1 MLSHVEMAPA
11 AGGFKLFGKV
21 ITQCAETSPPVPS
34 VQPQEPPA
42 SRAAF
47 APRDRDDPDE
57 RDQPVVKREAA
68 AAAADHHHDFAVD
81 KQPQHSGGDSGESK
95 GHHHQHPRP
104 RQHQQQQQSSQDTA
118 EARAAAAASS
128 APPLPCPRCRS
139 RNTKF
144 CYFNNY
150 NVNQPRHFCKDC
162 HRYWTAGGALRNVP
176 VGAGR
181 RKNRP
186 LGPVVVSGAGAV
198 VQAHH
203 LQQHHQHRAAVAAA
217 AAAAAAGAAGFVLG
231 FPGHGQHPSSPT
243 SPSPVYADRWTV
255 CPDRRF

>member
-1 MLSHVEMAPA
+1 MAS
-11 AGGFKLFGKV
+11 KS
-21 ITQCAETSPPVPS
+21 T
-34 VQPQEPPA
+34 
-42 SRAAF
+42 AF
-47 APRDRDDPDE
+47 AREREDPDE
-57 RDQPVVKREAA
+57 RDQPMIKREAV
-68 AAAADHHHDFAVD
+68 ADHDDLVE
-81 KQPQHSGGDSGESK
+81 KQLQDSDGGGAAESGESK
-95 GHHHQHPRP
+95 GQHHPRP
-104 RQHQQQQQSSQDTA
+104 RQQQHHHHQDTA

-186 LGPVVVSGAGAV
+186 LGPVVAAGAV
-198 VQAHH
+198 PTHHHHHH
-203 LQQHHQHRAAVAAA
+203 LHHQQHRAAAVAAA
-217 AAAAAAGAAGFVLG
+217 AAAAAAGFVVG
-231 FPGHGQHPSSPT
+231 FPGHQHPSSPT
-243 SPSPVYADRWTV
+243 SPSPVYADRWPV

>member
-21 ITQCAETSPPVPS
+21 ITQCAESTPPA
-34 VQPQEPPA
+34 PQEAPPRGVFA
-42 SRAAF
+42 RERAE
-47 APRDRDDPDE
+47 PDE
-57 RDQPVVKREAA
+57 RDQPMVKREAA
-68 AAAADHHHDFAVD
+68 AAADHDFAE
-81 KQPQHSGGDSGESK
+81 KQQQHISGGADEAAPESGESK
-95 GHHHQHPRP
+95 AQPRAG
-104 RQHQQQQQSSQDTA
+104 RQQQQDTA

-186 LGPVVVSGAGAV
+186 LGPVVAAATVP
-198 VQAHH
+198 AHH
-203 LQQHHQHRAAVAAA
+203 HHHHRM
-217 AAAAAAGAAGFVLG
+217 AAAAAAGLVLG
-231 FPGHGQHPSSPT
+231 FPNNPSSPT
-243 SPSPVYADRWTV
+243 SPVYADRWPPLT
-255 CPDRRF
+255 PDRRF

>member
-21 ITQCAETSPPVPS
+21 ITQCAETA
-34 VQPQEPPA
+34 PPA
-42 SRAAF
+42 PAAVAAQEAPLSAAATRSTAAF
-47 APRDRDDPDE
+47 ARERDDPDE
-57 RDQPVVKREAA
+57 RDRPMVKREAA
-68 AAAADHHHDFAVD
+68 AAADHDDLVAGD
-81 KQPQHSGGDSGESK
+81 KQQHSESGESK
-95 GHHHQHPRP
+95 AEHPRP
-104 RQHQQQQQSSQDTA
+104 RQPQQQQDTA

-186 LGPVVVSGAGAV
+186 LGPVVAAGAGAV
-198 VQAHH
+198 PAH
-203 LQQHHQHRAAVAAA
+203 LHHQHRAAVAAA
-217 AAAAAAGAAGFVLG
+217 AAAAAAAGAGFVLG
-231 FPGHGQHPSSPT
+231 FPGHQHPSSPT
-243 SPSPVYADRWTV
+243 SPSPVYADRWPV

>member
-21 ITQCAETSPPVPS
+21 ITQCAAPPPAS
-34 VQPQEPPA
+34 QSQEPPA
-42 SRAAF
+42 SRPAAF
-47 APRDRDDPDE
+47 VRERADPDE
-57 RDQPVVKREAA
+57 SDQPTVKREAFV
-68 AAAADHHHDFAVD
+68 DFD
-81 KQPQHSGGDSGESK
+81 KQQHVLEESK
-95 GHHHQHPRP
+95 PRS
-104 RQHQQQQQSSQDTA
+104 RQQQQQQQHQDTA

-186 LGPVVVSGAGAV
+186 LGPVVAAV
-198 VQAHH
+198 PAHAHH
-203 LQQHHQHRAAVAAA
+203 LQLHQQHHR
-217 AAAAAAGAAGFVLG
+217 AAGFVLG
-231 FPGHGQHPSSPT
+231 FPGSPSSPT
-243 SPSPVYADRWTV
+243 SPPVYADRWPV

>member
-21 ITQCAETSPPVPS
+21 ITQCAAPPPPAS
-34 VQPQEPPA
+34 SSQEPPA
-42 SRAAF
+42 SRPAAF
-47 APRDRDDPDE
+47 VRERADPDE
-57 RDQPVVKREAA
+57 SDQPTVKREAA
-68 AAAADHHHDFAVD
+68 FVDFD
-81 KQPQHSGGDSGESK
+81 K
-95 GHHHQHPRP
+95 
-104 RQHQQQQQSSQDTA
+104 QQQQHVLEESKPRSRQQQQHQDTA

-186 LGPVVVSGAGAV
+186 LGPVVAAV
-198 VQAHH
+198 PAHAAHHH
-203 LQQHHQHRAAVAAA
+203 LQLQHHQHHR
-217 AAAAAAGAAGFVLG
+217 AAGFVLG
-231 FPGHGQHPSSPT
+231 FPGSPSSPT
-243 SPSPVYADRWTV
+243 SPPVYADRWPV

>member
-1 MLSHVEMAPA
+1 MLTHVEMAPA

-21 ITQCAETSPPVPS
+21 ITQCAAPS
-34 VQPQEPPA
+34 SQEEAASLRPA
-42 SRAAF
+42 FVRERAE
-47 APRDRDDPDE
+47 PDVS
-57 RDQPVVKREAA
+57 DQPTVKREAYE
-68 AAAADHHHDFAVD
+68 FE
-81 KQPQHSGGDSGESK
+81 KQQQLSGGGVAESGESK
-95 GHHHQHPRP
+95 AAGHPRS
-104 RQHQQQQQSSQDTA
+104 RQQDTA
-118 EARAAAAASS
+118 EARAAATASS

-186 LGPVVVSGAGAV
+186 LGPVVGAV
-198 VQAHH
+198 PAHH
-203 LQQHHQHRAAVAAA
+203 HQLQHHR
-217 AAAAAAGAAGFVLG
+217 AAGFVLG
-231 FPGHGQHPSSPT
+231 FPGNPSSPT
-243 SPSPVYADRWTV
+243 SPVYADRWPV

>member
-1 MLSHVEMAPA
+1 MVSHVEMGLAA

-21 ITQCAETSPPVPS
+21 ITQCA
-34 VQPQEPPA
+34 PPA
-42 SRAAF
+42 AAASRGTASLVA
-47 APRDRDDPDE
+47 RERDDPDE

-68 AAAADHHHDFAVD
+68 ASDILVVVD
-81 KQPQHSGGDSGESK
+81 KHRRSGSGGGPAPGPATAESEDSK
-95 GHHHQHPRP
+95 GQHHPHPRP
-104 RQHQQQQQSSQDTA
+104 RQPQQQQDTA
-118 EARAAAAASS
+118 EARAAAS

-186 LGPVVVSGAGAV
+186 LGAAPIPVAVSVA
-198 VQAHH
+198 AH
-203 LQQHHQHRAAVAAA
+203 HHQHLQHP
-217 AAAAAAGAAGFVLG
+217 AAAAGLVL
-231 FPGHGQHPSSPT
+231 PGQHPSCPT
-243 SPSPVYADRWTV
+243 SPSPAYAGRWPV

>member
-1 MLSHVEMAPA
+1 MAPA

-21 ITQCAETSPPVPS
+21 ITQCAESAPPVPA
-34 VQPQEPPA
+34 QQQEPPA
-42 SRAAF
+42 RSARE
-47 APRDRDDPDE
+47 RDDPDE
-57 RDQPVVKREAA
+57 RDQPMVKREAA
-68 AAAADHHHDFAVD
+68 AADHDFVE
-81 KQPQHSGGDSGESK
+81 KQQHSGDGATESGESK
-95 GHHHQHPRP
+95 GQQQHPRP
-104 RQHQQQQQSSQDTA
+104 QQQQQHQDTA
-118 EARAAAAASS
+118 EARAAAVASS

-181 RKNRP
+181 RRNRP
-186 LGPVVVSGAGAV
+186 LGPVVATGAV
-198 VQAHH
+198 PAH
-203 LQQHHQHRAAVAAA
+203 LHHQHRAAAAVAAA
-217 AAAAAAGAAGFVLG
+217 AAAAAGAGFVLG
-231 FPGHGQHPSSPT
+231 FPGGQHPSSPT
-243 SPSPVYADRWTV
+243 SPSPVYADRWPV

>member
-21 ITQCAETSPPVPS
+21 ITQCAAPA
-34 VQPQEPPA
+34 PQEAAATAAA
-42 SRAAF
+42 SRAVYARER
-47 APRDRDDPDE
+47 AEPDAQ
-57 RDQPVVKREAA
+57 DQPVVKREAPA
-68 AAAADHHHDFAVD
+68 ALADHDDFGKQHHHV
-81 KQPQHSGGDSGESK
+81 GGAEAPAESGESK
-95 GHHHQHPRP
+95 GQPRGAAA
-104 RQHQQQQQSSQDTA
+104 RQQQQETA

-176 VGAGR
+176 IGAGR

-186 LGPVVVSGAGAV
+186 LGPVVPGAV
-198 VQAHH
+198 PAHH
-203 LQQHHQHRAAVAAA
+203 HHHHRVAAA
-217 AAAAAAGAAGFVLG
+217 AGVGVGIGAAGFVLG
-231 FPGHGQHPSSPT
+231 FPGGNNPSSPT
-243 SPSPVYADRWTV
+243 SPVYADRWPPLT
-255 CPDRRF
+255 PDRRF

>member
-21 ITQCAETSPPVPS
+21 ITQCAESAPPVAAVP
-34 VQPQEPPA
+34 PQEAAA
-42 SRAAF
+42 SRSTAF
-47 APRDRDDPDE
+47 ARERDDPDE
-57 RDQPVVKREAA
+57 RDQPMVKREAA
-68 AAAADHHHDFAVD
+68 ADHDELVE
-81 KQPQHSGGDSGESK
+81 KQQQDSGGGGAVESGESK
-95 GHHHQHPRP
+95 GQQHPRP
-104 RQHQQQQQSSQDTA
+104 RQQQHQDTA

-186 LGPVVVSGAGAV
+186 LGPVVAAGAV
-198 VQAHH
+198 PTHH
-203 LQQHHQHRAAVAAA
+203 LHHQHRAAAVAAA
-217 AAAAAAGAAGFVLG
+217 AAAAGAGFVLG
-231 FPGHGQHPSSPT
+231 FPGQHPSSPT
-243 SPSPVYADRWTV
+243 SPSPIYADRWPV

>member
-21 ITQCAETSPPVPS
+21 ITQCTEGAPPA
-34 VQPQEPPA
+34 PQEPAA
-42 SRAAF
+42 SRPAF
-47 APRDRDDPDE
+47 ARERDDPDE

-68 AAAADHHHDFAVD
+68 AAAAEYEAHDE
-81 KQPQHSGGDSGESK
+81 KQHYRSGAEVPAESGENK
-95 GHHHQHPRP
+95 GQLPRAAS
-104 RQHQQQQQSSQDTA
+104 RQQQQQDTA

-186 LGPVVVSGAGAV
+186 LGPVVATGVPGH
-198 VQAHH
+198 HH
-203 LQQHHQHRAAVAAA
+203 LQHRAAVAA
-217 AAAAAAGAAGFVLG
+217 GAATAVGFVLG
-231 FPGHGQHPSSPT
+231 FPNNPSSPA
-243 SPSPVYADRWTV
+243 SPSPVYADRWPV

>member
-1 MLSHVEMAPA
+1 M
-11 AGGFKLFGKV
+11 
-21 ITQCAETSPPVPS
+21 
-34 VQPQEPPA
+34 
-42 SRAAF
+42 
-47 APRDRDDPDE
+47 
-57 RDQPVVKREAA
+57 VKREAA
-68 AAAADHHHDFAVD
+68 ASDHDFVVAD
-81 KQPQHSGGDSGESK
+81 KQQQSAGGGGGPAPAAESDESK
-95 GHHHQHPRP
+95 GQQHQHPRP
-104 RQHQQQQQSSQDTA
+104 RHQHQQQQHQDTV

-186 LGPVVVSGAGAV
+186 LGPVVAAGAGPV
-198 VQAHH
+198 PVPAHH
-203 LQQHHQHRAAVAAA
+203 HHLHPAQA
-217 AAAAAAGAAGFVLG
+217 AAGFVLG
-231 FPGHGQHPSSPT
+231 FPGQQHPSSPT
-243 SPSPVYADRWTV
+243 SPSPAVYAERWPI

>member
-21 ITQCAETSPPVPS
+21 ITQCAESAPPVPA
-34 VQPQEPPA
+34 QPREPPA
-42 SRAAF
+42 RGA
-47 APRDRDDPDE
+47 RERDDPDE
-57 RDQPVVKREAA
+57 RDQPMVKREAA
-68 AAAADHHHDFAVD
+68 DHDSAD
-81 KQPQHSGGDSGESK
+81 KQQHSGGGGESK
-95 GHHHQHPRP
+95 GLQPRP
-104 RQHQQQQQSSQDTA
+104 RQQQQPQHQDTA
-118 EARAAAAASS
+118 EARAASS

-186 LGPVVVSGAGAV
+186 LGPVAAAGAV
-198 VQAHH
+198 PAH
-203 LQQHHQHRAAVAAA
+203 LHHQHRVA
-217 AAAAAAGAAGFVLG
+217 AAGFVLG
-231 FPGHGQHPSSPT
+231 FPGGQHPSSPT
-243 SPSPVYADRWTV
+243 SPSPVYADRWPV

>member
-1 MLSHVEMAPA
+1 MVPA

-21 ITQCAETSPPVPS
+21 ITQCAESA
-34 VQPQEPPA
+34 PPA
-42 SRAAF
+42 PARSARE
-47 APRDRDDPDE
+47 RDDPDE
-57 RDQPVVKREAA
+57 RDQPMVKREAA
-68 AAAADHHHDFAVD
+68 DHDFAE
-81 KQPQHSGGDSGESK
+81 KQQQQHSGGGGGAAESGGESK
-95 GHHHQHPRP
+95 GQQQHPRP
-104 RQHQQQQQSSQDTA
+104 RQPQQHQDTA

-186 LGPVVVSGAGAV
+186 LGPVVAAGAGTV
-198 VQAHH
+198 PAH
-203 LQQHHQHRAAVAAA
+203 LHHHHRAAAAVAAA
-217 AAAAAAGAAGFVLG
+217 AAAAGAGFVLG
-231 FPGHGQHPSSPT
+231 FPGGQHPT
-243 SPSPVYADRWTV
+243 SPSAVYADRWPV

>member
-1 MLSHVEMAPA
+1 MLSHVEMAPV

-21 ITQCAETSPPVPS
+21 ITQCAESAPPVP
-34 VQPQEPPA
+34 VQPPA
-42 SRAAF
+42 RGA
-47 APRDRDDPDE
+47 RERDDPDE
-57 RDQPVVKREAA
+57 RDQPMVKREAA
-68 AAAADHHHDFAVD
+68 AAADHDSAE
-81 KQPQHSGGDSGESK
+81 KQQHSGAGGESK
-95 GHHHQHPRP
+95 GLQPRP
-104 RQHQQQQQSSQDTA
+104 RQQQQPQHQDTA
-118 EARAAAAASS
+118 EARAASS

-150 NVNQPRHFCKDC
+150 NINQPRHFCKDC

-186 LGPVVVSGAGAV
+186 LGPVVAAGAV
-198 VQAHH
+198 PAH
-203 LQQHHQHRAAVAAA
+203 LHHQHRVA
-217 AAAAAAGAAGFVLG
+217 AAGFVLG
-231 FPGHGQHPSSPT
+231 FPGGQHPSSPT
-243 SPSPVYADRWTV
+243 SPSPVYADRWPV